1 MSTIY
6 GVEELIRLWWIILLK
21 RTLKVGR
28 HAQTIATHTST
39 IDHTHGSTSV
49 PDDLLVWEGRGG
61 WTDGW
66 RTSWICE
73 RKLFDFRD
81 ADYRDYAY
89 AL

>member
-6 GVEELIRLWWIILLK
+6 GVEMLTLFGRISLLK

-49 PDDLLVWEGRGG
+49 PDDLSVTMHRRL
-61 WTDGW
+61 DGW
-66 RTSWICE
+66 MPYI
-73 RKLFDFRD
+73 LG
-81 ADYRDYAY
+81 
-89 AL
+89 L

>member
-6 GVEELIRLWWIILLK
+6 GVEELTRFWWTSRLK

-49 PDDLLVWEGRGG
+49 PGKLVSVRKRRRE
-61 WTDGW
+61 DGW
-66 RTSWICE
+66 RTSWVCQ
-73 RKLFDFRD
+73 RKFFDFRN
-81 ADYRDYAY
+81 ADYRDDAY